1 MLVLYVIMHG
11 IMEMIGFVVLRYSD
25 ESKNQ
30 FSYRI
35 KCQQQLTQAKSS
47 ENSQFFLMQ
56 QYHEIKFE

>member
-1 MLVLYVIMHG
+1 
-11 IMEMIGFVVLRYSD
+11 MEMIGFVVLGYRN

-35 KCQQQLTQAKSS
+35 KCQQQLTQAKSLKK
-47 ENSQFFLMQ
+47 SQFFLMQ